1 MGSRIWIF
9 CSSDLLKWNIF
20 IYYTCTPD
28 VHVSV
33 HGAGGSKGGAVV
45 RALASNKFG
54 PGSNPGVKAICGLSL
69 LLVLSLAPRGLSPC
83 TPVFL
88 SPKKWT
94 LPNSNS
100 IWNARR
106 RLNEFVR
113 TPKCLWVNKFQTTI
127 YRVCVQQICFFDWY
141 SKQNLFGWVLN

>member
-1 MGSRIWIF
+1 MHSR
-9 CSSDLLKWNIF
+9 C
-20 IYYTCTPD
+20 TC
-28 VHVSV
+28 V
-33 HGAGGSKGGAVV
+33 HGVGGSKAGAVV
-45 RALASNKFG
+45 RALASHKFG
-54 PGSNPGVKAICGLSL
+54 PGSNPGVETICGLSL

-88 SPKKWT
+88 SPKKST

-113 TPKCLWVNKFQTTI
+113 TPKCYVGKQISNYNLQFTGCASNRFVFFRLLLQTKLV
-127 YRVCVQQICFFDWY
+127 RVSF
-141 SKQNLFGWVLN
+141 KLT